1 MAQTDDRRI
10 SNRIIKLKSKKQ
22 DIGIKELFRNKLE
35 NAEVIPGASVN
46 PELMKKLG
54 RKEFLRFNPSRFNI
68 YYLGMIIAAA
78 ITAGLL
84 IFSKPGDSKEQ
95 TLPGAPVDQR
105 KTADAI
111 AISAGQLIVRNE
123 PDKKE
128 VVLNNK
134 STNKKLAYPDPG
146 HLLNREKNIVAQA
159 DVNLSGNELYNGAAE
174 DKKLKINSSF
184 GEVLFEQSVF
194 SGCSPLKVHF
204 RNKADLFDRFS
215 WSFGDGGYS
224 DKKDPEW
231 IFDVEG
237 QYKVVLKAYKTGGPT
252 AIYSSIITVYPK
264 PQARFETAPEK
275 AMIPDDEI
283 QFLNFS
289 TNAITSKWYFG
300 DGSTSDLPE
309 PKHKYLKYGS
319 YNVSLVLKSEYGC
332 SDSLVV
338 ANAFSGSG
346 YFIDMPNAF
355 IPNSQGPSGGL
366 YSSKSDEAAVIFHPT
381 FSGVSEYQMKIFTKL
396 GILIF
401 ESNDVNTGWD
411 GYFKGQ
417 LSNPGVYIWKI
428 RGNFNNGEPFIK
440 MGDVTLLKN

>member
-1 MAQTDDRRI
+1 M
-10 SNRIIKLKSKKQ
+10 KLKKK
-22 DIGIKELFRNKLE
+22 DTGIKELFRNKLE

-46 PELMKKLG
+46 EELMKKLT
-54 RKEFLRFNPSRFNI
+54 RKEFLHFNPSKFNI
-68 YYLGMIIAAA
+68 YYLGLIIVAA

-84 IFSKPGDSKEQ
+84 IGSKPGDSNAQNLSDTQSNQEI
-95 TLPGAPVDQR
+95 A
-105 KTADAI
+105 ADAI
-111 AISAGQLIVRNE
+111 TIQAGQLIVKNE

-128 VVLNNK
+128 IINNT
-134 STNKKLAYPDPG
+134 SAYKKPVTHPDPI
-146 HLLNREKNIVAQA
+146 HLLNREKNIIAPA
-159 DVNLSGNELYNGAAE
+159 DVKLSGSELYNRTAE
-174 DKKLKINSSF
+174 DKKLKINSSV
-184 GEVLFEQSVF
+184 GEVLFEPSVF
-194 SGCSPLKVHF
+194 SGCPPLKVF
-204 RNKADLFDRFS
+204 FINKAALFDSFS

-237 QYKVVLKAYKTGGPT
+237 EYKVVLKAYKKGVQA
-252 AIYSSIITVYPK
+252 AIYSSTITVYPK
-264 PQARFETAPEK
+264 PQARFETTPEK
-275 AMIPDDEI
+275 VMIPDDEI
-283 QFLNFS
+283 NFLNFS
-289 TNAITSKWYFG
+289 TNALTCKWYFG
-300 DGSTSDLPE
+300 DGNTSDLTE

-332 SDSLVV
+332 TDSLVV

-366 YSSKSDEAAVIFHPT
+366 YSPKSDEGAEIFHPA

-411 GYFKGQ
+411 GYFNGQ
-417 LSNPGVYIWKI
+417 LCNPGVYIWKI